1 MTPQDIINLISS
13 KNGIQ
18 RKNKFSVTFYA
29 NCSLFNIDQG
39 TRILPAIYMNFG
51 QKGMELTPDRLT
63 GPGLGRNIPT
73 NVTYESSSGLL
84 IRFPIEQ
91 NWDNYKFI
99 QNWLNALSGTGI
111 GTGMVTTAQYYDS
124 CAKTGK
130 VFITA
135 ETYNGNPACKFE
147 FFEAF
152 PVNIL
157 PLEFNSEP
165 DAGNATFD
173 VIFNFRKYTVT
184 QIQN

>member
-18 RKNKFSVTFYA
+18 RKNKFSVTFFA
-29 NCSLFNIDQG
+29 DCSTFGIDINA
-39 TRILPAIYMNFG
+39 RILPAIYMNFG

-91 NWDNYKFI
+91 DWYNYKLI
-99 QNWLNALSGTGI
+99 QNWLNALSGTG
-111 GTGMVTTAQYYDS
+111 TVTAAQYYDS

-173 VIFNFRKYTVT
+173 VIFNFRRYTIT
-184 QIQN
+184 TN

>member
-1 MTPQDIINLISS
+1 MTPQQIIDLISG

-18 RKNKFSVTFYA
+18 RKNKFSVEFFATCPTFSIESGA
-29 NCSLFNIDQG
+29 
-39 TRILPAIYMNFG
+39 RILPAIYMNFG

-91 NWDNYKFI
+91 NWDNYNLI
-99 QNWLNALSGTGI
+99 QNWLNALSGTG
-111 GTGMVTTAQYYDS
+111 TVTAAQYYDS

-135 ETYNGNPACKFE
+135 ETYNGSPACRFE

-152 PVNIL
+152 PVSIL

-165 DAGNATFD
+165 DTGNATFD